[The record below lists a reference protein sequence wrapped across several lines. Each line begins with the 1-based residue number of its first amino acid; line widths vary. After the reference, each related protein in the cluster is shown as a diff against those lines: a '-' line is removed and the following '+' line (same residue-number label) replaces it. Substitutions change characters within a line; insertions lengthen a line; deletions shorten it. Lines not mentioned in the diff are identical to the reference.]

1 MSIEQVLQ
9 FLEKEFM
16 HFVCKPT
23 HGSCFCPSKTY
34 SFYLHEVLF
43 PFQLYLLSQTDGD
56 ATCQRTE
63 SVILEG
69 YLMLLLSLCVR
80 IVNKVIGWIEEH
92 PEEEAV
98 LFTSLN
104 ESVLGVLLSCL
115 LSFLYLG
122 RFSHHVASTLRS
134 DLNDLTC
141 LWCRLLT
148 LGNIQS
154 SIQQNKE
161 MILTYALYSPD
172 YQTFA
177 SSPPWY
183 LTLFY
188 LMVTTNTR
196 YHYSSLHF
204 NYIETR
210 EDMCCLLESFIF
222 SGGLKM
228 LGEVG
233 AVIHSTTSS
242 SSRSFIQSVY
252 ENELSEYDALHHWM
266 DSHFPEPMWKR
277 KKQPIQPNLE
287 LKFFAVLVYLCR
299 YDDLLLNNYM
309 VLVSRCFEWK

>member
-16 HFVCKPT
+16 HFVSKPT
-23 HGSCFCPSKTY
+23 HSACFVPSKTY
-34 SFYLHEVLF
+34 RFYLHEVLF
-43 PFQLYLLSQTDGD
+43 PFQLYLLSQADGD
-56 ATCQRTE
+56 ASCQRTE

-80 IVNKVIGWIEEH
+80 VVNNMIGWIQER
-92 PEEEAV
+92 PEEEPV

-104 ESVLGVLLSCL
+104 ESVLGVLLSYL

-141 LWCRLLT
+141 LWCRLLS
-148 LGNIQS
+148 LGHIQS

-161 MILTYALYSPD
+161 MILTHALYSPN
-172 YQTFA
+172 YKTQA

-210 EDMCCLLESFIF
+210 EDMRCLLESFVF
-222 SGGLKM
+222 SGGLK
-228 LGEVG
+228 LWGCVG
-233 AVIHSTTSS
+233 AVTPSENTE
-242 SSRSFIQSVY
+242 SRSFIQSVY
-252 ENELSEYDALHHWM
+252 NNELSEYDALHHWM
-266 DSHFPEPMWKR
+266 DSHFPEPLWKR
-277 KKQPIQPNLE
+277 KKQPIHANLE
-287 LKFFAVLVYLCR
+287 LKYFAVLVYLCR
-299 YDDLLLNNYM
+299 YDDLLLSRYTL
-309 VLVSRCFEWK
+309 LVSGCLGCG